1 MNTKNKII
9 AILMAGI
16 VAMATGVPM
25 AIGSVT
31 TSASVGDVAPT
42 YACTA
47 TVITASGPGSNGQ
60 VGFELV
66 VTYLNGAD
74 DISNTGWTAVW
85 KNRTTN
91 LTINNSKTTATSK
104 TFEGFDTILYCTAP
118 NTYTVTFT
126 GGLH

>member
-1 MNTKNKII
+1 M
-9 AILMAGI
+9 
-16 VAMATGVPM
+16 
-25 AIGSVT
+25 VT
-31 TSASVGDVAPT
+31 D
-42 YACTA
+42 
-47 TVITASGPGSNGQ
+47 
-60 VGFELV
+60 
-66 VTYLNGAD
+66 LNGAD

-126 GGLH
+126 GGGGCTDTFVVGEYKGLNLNFSKVTFSGNARLVPPTILALRI